1 MHGWWPQVRERQKP
15 MAGDQSHYWH
25 ARGGLSQVLVNQS
38 VDRDLD
44 SDQRAV
50 TGQVTVT
57 VRYTAPMLPL
67 RNIKEKQT
75 ERDYCF

>member
-1 MHGWWPQVRERQKP
+1 MDDWWPETE
-15 MAGDQSHYWH
+15 AHGGDQSHYWH
-25 ARGGLSQVLVNQS
+25 ARVGLSQVLVASES
-38 VDRDLD
+38 VVRDLD

-50 TGQVTVT
+50 TSQVTVT